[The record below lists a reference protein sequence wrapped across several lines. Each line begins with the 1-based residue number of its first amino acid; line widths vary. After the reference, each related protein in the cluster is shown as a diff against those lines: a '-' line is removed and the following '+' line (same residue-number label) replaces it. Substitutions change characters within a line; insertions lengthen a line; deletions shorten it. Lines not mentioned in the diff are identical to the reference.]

1 MKRIRGIRKVTT
13 NPTCLAIQSPR
24 LPNWQK
30 GVCLS
35 SPRGTAFKLTQW
47 SFECRGR
54 LRGGPFADYY
64 SRFAC
69 TSNGKRCQFCTEFH
83 LGAARVDNTW
93 LETMAQTLR
102 EELRI
107 SCTVVDIVVVDQ
119 DSEKL
124 QTLEDAPWRL
134 LVENMEWQYID
145 RCSTYV
151 EELPFTR
158 HDPTRWSCFIGGS
171 QMWRQRTCACRLCHE
186 YSAIPGSAL
195 VACHENGCL

>member
-1 MKRIRGIRKVTT
+1 VAR
-13 NPTCLAIQSPR
+13 
-24 LPNWQK
+24 
-30 GVCLS
+30 LS
-35 SPRGTAFKLTQW
+35 SSRSGHSSVVADSEEAHSPITTRDLPAQVTANDANSVLNFILVRIA
-47 SFECRGR
+47 FEK
-54 LRGGPFADYY
+54 
-64 SRFAC
+64 S
-69 TSNGKRCQFCTEFH
+69 
-83 LGAARVDNTW
+83 ARVDNTW